1 MVFDSASLSDELS
14 VNVSAMRSASFLLL
28 LLFLF
33 LLLRGGGVLMGR
45 EMLERPLLL
54 LSVWEKMEERGG
66 VERRVRVRQHR
77 PE

>member
-1 MVFDSASLSDELS
+1 MKGSSSSTACSCPDRLV
-14 VNVSAMRSASFLLL
+14 LL
-28 LLFLF
+28 LF

-66 VERRVRVRQHR
+66 VERRVRVRQHG